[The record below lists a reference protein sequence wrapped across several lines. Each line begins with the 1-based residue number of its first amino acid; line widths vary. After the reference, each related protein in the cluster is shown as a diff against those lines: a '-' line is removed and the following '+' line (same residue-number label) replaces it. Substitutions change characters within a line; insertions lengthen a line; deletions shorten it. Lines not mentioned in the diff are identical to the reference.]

1 MVTIGLISEGLT
13 DQVVLRHLIA
23 KVAGDNFPVI
33 QDLQPRIDP
42 DEPEATVNGGWGQVF
57 AYFERED
64 VAKALNTNP
73 SLYLIIQIDS
83 DVFASQE
90 IPEAYRFPFNK
101 ADGTR
106 LTVTETIAAISEK
119 LTEAI
124 GTKTVEAYA
133 DRILFAIAVD
143 ASECWLLPFYY
154 DNNHASKVT
163 GCLTALNKQL
173 SKKHKFTIAGKDPE
187 YYRIVCKPILKDK
200 HFEKKYPKNES
211 LSIFIDRLK
220 QLSFEEE

>member
-1 MVTIGLISEGLT
+1 MVTIGIISEGLT
-13 DQVVLRHLIA
+13 DQVILRHFIA
-23 KVAGDNFPVI
+23 RVAGDNYPII

-42 DEPEATVNGGWGQVF
+42 NEPEATVNGGWGQVF

-73 SLYLIIQIDS
+73 SLHLIIQIDS

-90 IPEAYRFPFNK
+90 IPEAYRFGFNK

-106 LTVTETIAAISEK
+106 LTVPETIAAISEK

-124 GTKTVEAYA
+124 GTEVVKAYA
-133 DRILFAIAVD
+133 DRILFAVAVD

-154 DNNHASKVT
+154 DNNQATKTT
-163 GCLTALNKQL
+163 GCLATLNKAL
-173 SKKHKFTIAGKDPE
+173 VKKHKFTIAGKDPD
-187 YYRIVCKPILKDK
+187 YYRTACKPILKDK
-200 HFEKKYPKNES
+200 RFERKYHKNES
-211 LSIFIDRLK
+211 LSIFVDRLK
-220 QLSFEEE
+220 QLPFEEE